1 MRLLNTFCSLT
12 IPYMY
17 ITHCDPSTFSY
28 LELSIMGWYDPHWIC
43 NWICFLLPKNH
54 LVTLSSKVRSSE
66 TIGQSALCGSS
77 ANRCSCY
84 EFQDCHG
91 RVVVSRWHFSTF
103 CNFWF
108 LHCLCSLFLNFSSIL
123 RDSINM
129 LHKPETSPILVVSA
143 SCASHGL
150 LYSTSIHSS

>member
-1 MRLLNTFCSLT
+1 
-12 IPYMY
+12 
-17 ITHCDPSTFSY
+17 
-28 LELSIMGWYDPHWIC
+28 MGWYDPHCIC

-77 ANRCSCY
+77 ANWCSCY
-84 EFQDCHG
+84 EFHDCHG
-91 RVVVSRWHFSTF
+91 RVVVSRWHFSAF
-103 CNFWF
+103 CNLWF

-123 RDSINM
+123 RDTINM
-129 LHKPETSPILVVSA
+129 LYKPETSPILVDSA

-150 LYSTSIHSS
+150 LYSLPSTVHRGFFD